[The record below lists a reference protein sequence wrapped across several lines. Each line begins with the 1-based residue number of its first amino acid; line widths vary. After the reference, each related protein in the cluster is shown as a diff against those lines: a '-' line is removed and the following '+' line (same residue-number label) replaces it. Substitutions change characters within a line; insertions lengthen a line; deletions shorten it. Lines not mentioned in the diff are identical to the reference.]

1 VRSHARGTVTGAVAV
16 AAMALAAVVTGRFP
30 AAFCFFAFFFH
41 VHFEFFAFDFFTFG
55 FFRPNFCLFGFF
67 AFDEAQDAGP
77 RHRYRG
83 GEARLRDRGGDQA
96 GGDEE
101 QGYALDSRAHPLEN
115 RPFGPTA

>member
-1 VRSHARGTVTGAVAV
+1 VRSRVRGTVAGAVA
-16 AAMALAAVVTGRFP
+16 AAMALAVTARFL
-30 AAFCFFAFFFH
+30 AAFCSFAFFFFFH
-41 VHFEFFAFDFFTFG
+41 VHFDFFAFG

-67 AFDEAQDAGP
+67 AFDEAQNAGS

-101 QGYALDSRAHPLEN
+101 QGYALDSRAHPLLD
-115 RPFGPTA
+115 RPLAAAA